1 MSIKKSLAWMG
12 LAQAISFVVQF
23 ANSVVVSHYLTP
35 HDLGVFGIATATVA
49 MISLLQNNGFQA
61 MLVREASITPAL
73 ENTTI
78 TANAAVA
85 LLLSFLLLASS
96 FVVPG
101 FYHEPQ
107 LRSVLVILSV
117 IPLIG
122 IPAFLPSAL
131 LEREAR
137 FREMAFA
144 MTIAGVFS
152 AATTMVLA
160 VLHFGVVSLAYANV
174 VNAAFFAATMII
186 YGRRHF
192 RMGIG
197 LGEWRRVLGFGSQIF
212 AASGMVTLSPRFG
225 EMLLGRLLGL
235 AALGLYN
242 RANGLCNLIWGGIHP
257 IIARVVLVD
266 FAEVYRKEGTLRDR
280 YIATVAMVTGLLWP
294 GFLGLA
300 VIAKPFIVLVYG
312 QRWEGAAALLSYLS
326 IGSIVLVMSTVA
338 WEVCTVTG
346 NVAVQVRIES
356 IRMVI
361 SLLLL
366 AGASL
371 ISLDAVAASRIVE
384 AAIAVVLYRP
394 HLNRMTN
401 TMTRDFLSAYRKG
414 AVLSIGAAAPA
425 FVFTRFL
432 TGQAP
437 LAVLLILGVV
447 AGGLTWLALLFATKH
462 PLADEIG
469 KSADFYL
476 PRIIRRVSG

>member
-1 MSIKKSLAWMG
+1 MG

-23 ANSVVVSHYLTP
+23 ANSVVISHYLTP

-49 MISLLQNNGFQA
+49 MLSLLQNNGFQP
-61 MLVREASITPAL
+61 MLVREAEITASL

-85 LLLSFLLLASS
+85 VLLTCLLLASS
-96 FVVPG
+96 FIVPG

-107 LRSVLVILSV
+107 LRPVLVILSV

-137 FREMAFA
+137 FREMAAA

-174 VNAAFFAATMII
+174 VNAVFFAAIMILF
-186 YGRRHF
+186 GRRHF
-192 RMGIG
+192 RMGVG
-197 LGEWRRVLGFGSQIF
+197 LSEWRRVFGFGSQIF
-212 AASGMVTLSPRFG
+212 AASGMITLSPRFG

-266 FAEVYRKEGTLRDR
+266 FAEVYRKEGSLRER
-280 YIATVAMVTGLLWP
+280 YIVTVAMVTGLFWP

-312 QRWEGAAALLSYLS
+312 QRWEGAAALLSYLC
-326 IGSIVLVMSTVA
+326 IGSVVLIMSTVA

-346 NVAVQVRIES
+346 QVAVQLRIES

-371 ISLDAVAASRIVE
+371 ISLEAVAISRIAE

-401 TMTRDFLSAYRKG
+401 TVTRDFLPAYCQG
-414 AVLSIGAAAPA
+414 AILSIGAVAPA
-425 FVFTRFL
+425 LVTTRL
-432 TGQAP
+432 LAGQAP
-437 LAVLLILGVV
+437 LVALLGLGVG
-447 AGGLTWLALLFATKH
+447 AGGLVWLILLFVTGH

-469 KSADFYL
+469 KSADAYL
-476 PRIIRRVSG
+476 SKFRRRVAG